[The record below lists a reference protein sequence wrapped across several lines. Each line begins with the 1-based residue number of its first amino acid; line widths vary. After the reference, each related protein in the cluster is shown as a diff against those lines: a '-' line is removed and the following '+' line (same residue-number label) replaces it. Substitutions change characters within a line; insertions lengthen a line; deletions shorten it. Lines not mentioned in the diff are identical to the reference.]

1 MDKDVATISKGYLS
15 DNAIKC
21 SLKGKNKVHVM
32 DSVEAKYY
40 YSEGF
45 LTAII
50 AVLREQTNI
59 ENTFKALLR
68 KRPMNL

>member
-1 MDKDVATISKGYLS
+1 MHLS
-15 DNAIKC
+15 DYNYKYIM
-21 SLKGKNKVHVM
+21 HIVM

-40 YSEGF
+40 NSEGF

-59 ENTFKALLR
+59 ENV
-68 KRPMNL
+68 

>member
-1 MDKDVATISKGYLS
+1 
-15 DNAIKC
+15 
-21 SLKGKNKVHVM
+21 M

-40 YSEGF
+40 NSEGF

-59 ENTFKALLR
+59 EGVFVILFDGPHQHFACLHVKKSSLVYYDSLNITLAGL
-68 KRPMNL
+68 